1 MVFHPLSL
9 AEVGLRLRSGEV
21 TLDPVIAQNIRLGA
35 DLGDHRHQALTDL

>member
-9 AEVGLRLRSGEV
+9 AEVGLRLSGEV